1 MNNWEHVA
9 GQSEEKGDKALHL
22 RSLWFLRLQWSYQ
35 TSLLEKKHAKKTH
48 DMHMNQANLRLKL
61 QRMGA
66 YQWPLDLQL
75 TDQAEADI
83 KATAHQ

>member
-1 MNNWEHVA
+1 MNNCEHEA
-9 GQSEEKGDKALHL
+9 GQSEEKGDNALHR

-48 DMHMNQANLRLKL
+48 DLHMNQANLRLKL
-61 QRMGA
+61 KRKGS

-75 TDQAEADI
+75 TDQAEADV
-83 KATAHQ
+83 KATACQ

>member
-1 MNNWEHVA
+1 M
-9 GQSEEKGDKALHL
+9 
-22 RSLWFLRLQWSYQ
+22 
-35 TSLLEKKHAKKTH
+35 LEKKHAKKTH
-48 DMHMNQANLRLKL
+48 DTHMNQANLRLKL

-83 KATAHQ
+83 KETAHQ